1 MVDQRHWSESHH
13 LSPAPGPPVTT
24 SGPPPLRPQRDR
36 TASTGPFMSV
46 EQLAVSAVLDDAKPL
61 SVVARTLRVPTSL
74 VTYWVSKVDSGELR

>member
-1 MVDQRHWSESHH
+1 
-13 LSPAPGPPVTT
+13 
-24 SGPPPLRPQRDR
+24 
-36 TASTGPFMSV
+36 MSV